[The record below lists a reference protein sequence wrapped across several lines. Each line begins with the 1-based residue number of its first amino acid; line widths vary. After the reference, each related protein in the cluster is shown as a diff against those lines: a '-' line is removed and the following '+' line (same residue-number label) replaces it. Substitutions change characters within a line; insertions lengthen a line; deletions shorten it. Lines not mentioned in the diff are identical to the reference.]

1 MSGTERIYTILI
13 VTDYETAKAS
23 RRTFI
28 DSIRNNL
35 LRKDWTD
42 ADRGKW
48 VNLHMTEYI
57 RVSIVDVVDTVEKAK
72 NALMN
77 SKYDA
82 VICDGKV
89 GGNNIGK
96 GTLDTFRKLN
106 DSATYILLLHPTQ
119 KKGAIYTNGEGQR
132 CVCEGK
138 KVQSLFDGGYY
149 NAIYQNE
156 INMNL
161 IARMIK
167 AGGMTEEWA
176 MEYYGLLPS
185 GPAALPGQVEQPFAA
200 SVSDEPESSVPSA
213 QAQTTTN
220 TVLKDASQKES
231 KPKESRGK
239 KGSLFGRGNHKQSS
253 EKKKT
258 VEETP
263 VQPLEEPVMP
273 EQPSMDTV
281 TMSSDTPM
289 VEPTSY
295 EPPTETSKPVT
306 PKQTLVEQLPLVAK
320 KNAAVMG
327 SFNAIVSFAQDNTVI
342 LKLDKP
348 LSDIGLDVT
357 DIVGMP
363 VVIPY
368 LNNPEV

>member
-106 DSATYILLLHPTQ
+106 NSATYILLLHPTQ
-119 KKGAIYTNGEGQR
+119 KKGAIYTNGDGQR

-176 MEYYGLLPS
+176 LEYYGLLPS
-185 GPAALPGQVEQPFAA
+185 GPAALPGHVGQPSSA
-200 SVSDEPESSVPSA
+200 SVSDESESSVPSA
-213 QAQTTTN
+213 QAQTTIN
-220 TVLKDASQKES
+220 AVLEDASRKES
-231 KPKESRGK
+231 NPKESRGK
-239 KGSLFGRGNHKQSS
+239 KGGLFGRGNHKSSS
-253 EKKKT
+253 ETKKP
-258 VEETP
+258 VEDTLT
-263 VQPLEEPVMP
+263 QPLEEPVIP
-273 EQPSMDTV
+273 EQPSLDTI
-281 TMSSDTPM
+281 TQSLSTPM
-289 VEPTSY
+289 DEPTSY
-295 EPPTETSKPVT
+295 EFSTESVQPTT
-306 PKQTLVEQLPLVAK
+306 PKQSLVEQLPMAAK
-320 KNAAVMG
+320 KNSSIMG
-327 SFNAIVSFAQDNTVI
+327 SFNAVVSFAQDNTVI

-348 LSDIGLDVT
+348 LSDLGLDVIN
-357 DIVGMP
+357 IVGMP

-368 LNNPEV
+368 LNNLEV